1 MIFERNFIL
10 TVFGPL
16 INVAFVCYIWVT
28 NLPNSG
34 QYGKFQCWIMPLV
47 GRESIVEGKYKI
59 KSRGRMV
66 WIGTGYLLTQKVRA
80 WR

>member
-47 GRESIVEGKYKI
+47 GRESIMQNKEQGQDGVDRNWQSPDTEGQSLEI
-59 KSRGRMV
+59 V
-66 WIGTGYLLTQKVRA
+66 
-80 WR
+80 

>member
-1 MIFERNFIL
+1 MIFERNFIF

-16 INVAFVCYIWVT
+16 INVAFICYTWVT

-47 GRESIVEGKYKI
+47 DRESIVEGKFKI
-59 KSRGRMV
+59 NSRGRMV
-66 WIGTGYLLTQKVRA
+66 WIGTGNLLT
-80 WR
+80 

>member
-1 MIFERNFIL
+1 MIFERNFIF

-16 INVAFVCYIWVT
+16 INVAFICYTWVT
-28 NLPNSG
+28 NLANSG

-47 GRESIVEGKYKI
+47 DRESIVGGKGKI

-66 WIGTGYLLTQKVRA
+66 
-80 WR
+80 